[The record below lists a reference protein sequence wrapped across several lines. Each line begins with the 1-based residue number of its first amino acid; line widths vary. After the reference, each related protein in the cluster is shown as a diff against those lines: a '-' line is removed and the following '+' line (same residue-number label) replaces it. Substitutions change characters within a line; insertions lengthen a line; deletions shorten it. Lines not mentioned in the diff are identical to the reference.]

1 MDPADIQKSF
11 DIFFEQNGIQQ
22 AQTGVPTVDTL
33 KEYHLDFV
41 IPALQKEGLI
51 K

>member
-11 DIFFEQNGIQQ
+11 DIFFEQIGFNK
-22 AQTGVPTVDTL
+22 QTGVPTVDTL
-33 KEYHLDFV
+33 KRISSRLRH
-41 IPALQKEGLI
+41 PGSSKEGLI